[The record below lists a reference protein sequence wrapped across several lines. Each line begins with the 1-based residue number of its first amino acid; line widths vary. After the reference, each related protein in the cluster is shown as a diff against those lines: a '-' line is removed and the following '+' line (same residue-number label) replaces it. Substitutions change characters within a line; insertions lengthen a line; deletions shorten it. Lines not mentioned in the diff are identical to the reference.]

1 MAAKA
6 GSSPRQQIVNFLF
19 GPIGIALLLGLISV
33 VLAVII
39 NLFDRDFIAVAIRWF
54 RDTNPGSDS
63 STPLLAVGSISAVV
77 WTGALIAFQLK
88 GTSPRLSGAF
98 SLLEYAFIVPLVALL
113 VQGGTLRVIA
123 VIATLAFIA
132 LSLRQVLLYFLIE
145 FVRRKTAAGDP
156 DREFLAT
163 DLGRRMFK
171 GVAGITIFPIGYAGA
186 CGLGSLVIAVSTTEY
201 TAGITSVGALCF
213 GLYYILVTLKEN
225 KVPPTPA
232 QRATT
237 QKAFADMIAIF
248 KRRADE
254 LTANAS
260 VGDET
265 VNATTPQDASPR
277 VGDNTEADD
286 SRAQQKA
293 ERLARIA
300 DLKEVVALLDPLRD
314 EQPRPGLLTQEQ
326 VEKARA
332 VLSYAMS
339 KGVNDENAFN
349 LALGLSQFL
358 AAVAPEEGNNA
369 S

>member
-1 MAAKA
+1 MAVKA
-6 GSSPRQQIVNFLF
+6 GGSPRQQIVNFLF
-19 GPIGIALLLGLISV
+19 GPIGFALLLGLITA
-33 VLAVII
+33 VLAVVV
-39 NLFDRDFIAVAIRWF
+39 NLFDRDFIAAAIRWF
-54 RDTNPGSDS
+54 HDASPGPDS
-63 STPLLAVGSISAVV
+63 STALLAVGSISAVV

-98 SLLEYAFIVPLVALL
+98 SLLEYAFIAPLVALL
-113 VQGGTLRVIA
+113 MQGGTLRVVA

-156 DREFLAT
+156 DREFFAT

-171 GVAGITIFPIGYAGA
+171 GVAGVTIFPIGYAGA
-186 CGLGSLVIAVSTTEY
+186 CGLGSLIVAVLTKEY
-201 TAGITSVGALCF
+201 TAAITSVGALCF

-232 QRATT
+232 QRATA

-248 KRRADE
+248 KRRAEE

-260 VGDET
+260 TGDE
-265 VNATTPQDASPR
+265 AAGAPTPQDVSPH
-277 VGDNTEADD
+277 VVDSTEIDD
-286 SRAQQKA
+286 SRARQKA

-300 DLKEVVALLDPLRD
+300 DLKEVVAFLDPLRD

-332 VLSYAMS
+332 VLSYAMN

-358 AAVAPEEGNNA
+358 AAVAPEERNNA